1 MKNKLI
7 VKKKAHEHLLCI
19 HTLDVVNRCTMSP
32 KIQPHAPK
40 TRLLPPWVPIM
51 LSMCQNRWISVIKSL
66 MRSLLKMQVYWI
78 KRYEW
83 LPWVIKLSSDSVVNL
98 TLFSLI
104 FHSIRGEIQREEGQW
119 KLGIRQADVTTT
131 VLRTSHSWSR
141 EYIDFVI
148 VHWICILT
156 GPFVL
161 NKIMVWYMYTNNY
174 TAGIFISLLNSL

>member
-1 MKNKLI
+1 MYPHPGCCEPVYNVTKNSTPCSI
-7 VKKKAHEHLLCI
+7 DSSFASVGPYY
-19 HTLDVVNRCTMSP
+19 VVNVSKQMNLCY
-32 KIQPHAPK
+32 QV
-40 TRLLPPWVPIM
+40 LNEVF
-51 LSMCQNRWISVIKSL
+51 IKDAGL
-66 MRSLLKMQVYWI
+66 
-78 KRYEW
+78 
-83 LPWVIKLSSDSVVNL
+83 WVIKLSSDSVVNL

-161 NKIMVWYMYTNNY
+161 NKIMVWDMYTNNY

>member
-40 TRLLPPWVPIM
+40 ISSFASVGPYYVVNVSKQMNLCYQVLNEVFIKDAGLLNKTIWMITM
-51 LSMCQNRWISVIKSL
+51 
-66 MRSLLKMQVYWI
+66 
-78 KRYEW
+78 
-83 LPWVIKLSSDSVVNL
+83 SSDSVVNL

-174 TAGIFISLLNSL
+174 TAGIFFSLLNSL